1 MAAPAEEPPK
11 KKQRNYRRDKPW
23 DNPDI
28 DHWKLEEWKDE
39 YSPGAFVEESSFA
52 TLFPKYREK
61 YIREAWPIV
70 TRALGKCGVACELNL
85 IEGSMTVRTT
95 RKTSDPYIILKAR
108 DLIKLLARSIPVA
121 QALKI
126 LDDGMHCDVIKIG
139 GLVRNRDRFVRR
151 RQRLVGPDGQ
161 TLKALELLT
170 ECYVLVQGN
179 TVAAMGSIKGLK
191 AVRKVVEDCMKN
203 VHPIYNIKILMIK
216 RELAKDPAL
225 ANEDWSRFLPKS
237 VAQCINQYIC
247 RGVSPPLLNR
257 GLHAVDAMPARRRG
271 GAVRALDSLVHL
283 RTGSLA
289 KTSQRRSP

>member
-1 MAAPAEEPPK
+1 
-11 KKQRNYRRDKPW
+11 
-23 DNPDI
+23 
-28 DHWKLEEWKDE
+28 
-39 YSPGAFVEESSFA
+39 
-52 TLFPKYREK
+52 
-61 YIREAWPIV
+61 
-70 TRALGKCGVACELNL
+70 
-85 IEGSMTVRTT
+85 MTVRTT

-225 ANEDWSRFLPKS
+225 AQEDWSRFLPKS
-237 VAQCINQYIC
+237 PAVHKSISMS
-247 RGVSPPLLNR
+247 RRVSATAEPWPPR
-257 GLHAVDAMPARRRG
+257 HRRDACSTAWRC
-271 GAVRALDSLVHL
+271 
-283 RTGSLA
+283 GSLTA
-289 KTSQRRSP
+289 RLGQHGRIVACTRLTG